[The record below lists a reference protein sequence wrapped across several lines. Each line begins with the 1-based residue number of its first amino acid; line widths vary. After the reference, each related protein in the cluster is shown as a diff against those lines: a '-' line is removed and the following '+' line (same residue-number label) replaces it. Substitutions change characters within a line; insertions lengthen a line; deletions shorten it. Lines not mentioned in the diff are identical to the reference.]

1 MPLYDY
7 QCAECGPFSEI
18 RPMAESGLP
27 LDCPGCGASAPR
39 ALLGAPGLATMSGTA
54 RAAMATNER
63 SAHAPKRASGH
74 SHGAGCGC
82 AAHGKAA
89 GASGVRGAPGR
100 RPWMLS
106 H

>member
-1 MPLYDY
+1 
-7 QCAECGPFSEI
+7 
-18 RPMAESGLP
+18 
-27 LDCPGCGASAPR
+27 
-39 ALLGAPGLATMSGTA
+39 MSGP

-82 AAHGKAA
+82 AAAHGKAA

>member
-7 QCAECGPFSEI
+7 ECAACGPFSEI

-27 LDCPGCGASAPR
+27 FACPGCGATAPR
-39 ALLGAPGLATMSGTA
+39 VLLGAPGLATMSGSA
-54 RAAMATNER
+54 RTAMATNER

-82 AAHGKAA
+82 SSHGKAA
-89 GASGVRGAPGR
+89 ATKSTPGR